1 MDELAN
7 ALEDY
12 DAAHNKLQRARAAAA
27 LAEVVRLLLFQHE
40 SEEEEEEEEVAS
52 YSSKTAFFPRTK
64 SSFDMRSSVHTSRS
78 VISSVHT
85 SLTGKDGSFA
95 LGLNLNRTLSL
106 KYEGIVYPSAQNAF
120 QAQKCADIE
129 ERKNFGNI
137 DVSAALTAGRR
148 CAIDPTKW
156 DAGREELMYKIL
168 KVQAEEH
175 DEMRQ
180 VLIDM
185 KDQDIKEDCLFN
197 EYWGKTLP
205 TIWKAL
211 GHHFAQH
218 KRASVPPASW
228 VAKKQKAA

>member
-7 ALEDY
+7 ALENY
-12 DAAHNKLQRARAAAA
+12 DAAHSKLERATAAAA
-27 LAEVVRLLLFQHE
+27 LAEVVRLLILQHE
-40 SEEEEEEEEVAS
+40 SEEEDEEEDEEEVAS
-52 YSSKTAFFPRTK
+52 YSSKTAFFPQTK
-64 SSFDMRSSVHTSRS
+64 SSFDMRSVYTRS
-78 VISSVHT
+78 
-85 SLTGKDGSFA
+85 KDGSFA

-137 DVSAALTAGRR
+137 DAAAAVTAGRR
-148 CAIDPTKW
+148 CSIDLTKW

-180 VLIDM
+180 VLINM

-197 EYWGKTLP
+197 EYWEKTLP

-211 GHHFAQH
+211 GRYFAQDDN
-218 KRASVPPASW
+218 KRVLSTESASSS
-228 VAKKQKAA
+228 KKQKST